1 MWSFSMKDFQSKRN
15 RLRSVAFF
23 FAALPHDACARHLD
37 HCNTFDLWRR
47 HCSASQVVHAAPRWA
62 INNQWGLTRAGRGSV
77 SLPGAGS
84 LLKDYCKMTYE
95 ICDMIMWN
103 FRENRSSTR
112 GQSTCT
118 RRPCTTPCYW
128 DAWETLELNRVT
140 GWNTDFSTR
149 VHLPQPGNWVQG
161 KIPSWCGNIGH
172 NTPRGADA
180 LFNQYKL

>member
-1 MWSFSMKDFQSKRN
+1 MWSFSMKDFNPKGTGWEV
-15 RLRSVAFF
+15 LLF

-84 LLKDYCKMTYE
+84 LLKDYCKMRYE

-140 GWNTDFSTR
+140 WWNTDFSTW
-149 VHLPQPGNWVQG
+149 VHIPQPSN
-161 KIPSWCGNIGH
+161 
-172 NTPRGADA
+172 
-180 LFNQYKL
+180 